1 MIPKLSP
8 VLRLGLAAVLP
19 SLAAAQPVAL
29 NWLDKSPPPSKQGVT
44 WGVPWAQG
52 KVRKGASFS
61 LTAGGKP
68 VAVQT
73 WPLSYW
79 PDGTVKWTGHAI
91 TAAADIAGPLELAQ
105 GTAAAP
111 ATPIRITS
119 DASAIEIDTG
129 ALRCRILKQGSNLF
143 EWLTVDGRQTVQ
155 NGRLIATLEDRS
167 EYAARK
173 VLREEDFVSQVK
185 SATLEQSGPIRAV
198 VKIEGVHKSTT
209 SARTWLPF
217 TVRFYFYAGS
227 EAIRV
232 VHTFIFDGDA
242 RKDFIKGLG
251 LSFSV
256 PLREEVQNRHVRFGG
271 DVGMWAEPV
280 KPLVGRRLVTFAQ
293 RGDVFPDQLAGQ
305 RIPNFAEFAAREQGY
320 IKDAADWDGYRLTQ
334 STANGFTIEKRTGEQ
349 SSWLHATDGKRALGT
364 AFLGDVTGGAAV
376 AMKKFWQ
383 KYPASL
389 ELEGAKTATG
399 EMKVWFWSPEAP
411 AMDLRHYDTVGH
423 GLEMAYEDW
432 KEGWDDP
439 LGAANTTELTL
450 WALGGV
456 PSNGQLVAMSKT
468 SSEPGLLVATPE
480 YYHANRAFGFWSLP
494 DRSTPAKRAL
504 EDQLDS
510 AFDFYRKEVEQR
522 GWYGFWDY
530 GDMMRQYD
538 EVRHQWRY
546 DIGGWAWNNTELL
559 PDYYLWYTFLRTG
572 RADAFRLAEAM
583 TRHTSEV
590 DVHHIGRFA
599 PLGSRHNVNHLG
611 DGAKQ
616 PRISQAGLK
625 RFYYFLTADDRIG
638 DLMHEQLT
646 ADATYAAVK
655 KMDPRMPERGQ
666 YASAS
671 FGTDWAAYC
680 INWMTEYERTGD
692 TKWLDKIKIGMQ
704 TQLALAA
711 KPGQLL
717 GSGPYDP
724 ATGKFMSGGR
734 GGGPTGFDLL
744 FGTTEIMA
752 ELELSVDYPQYWEA
766 WHAYAATGDGRLL
779 AYAAWV
785 TKNPELG
792 RRAWQGRAN
801 GGRAGT
807 QVFATEFH
815 TVEPPDVPVP
825 LREPPG
831 RPEAGPDGNRLGN
844 LIQMLEWAG
853 QYLP

>member
-1 MIPKLSP
+1 
-8 VLRLGLAAVLP
+8 
-19 SLAAAQPVAL
+19 
-29 NWLDKSPPPSKQGVT
+29 
-44 WGVPWAQG
+44 
-52 KVRKGASFS
+52 
-61 LTAGGKP
+61 
-68 VAVQT
+68 
-73 WPLSYW
+73 
-79 PDGTVKWTGHAI
+79 
-91 TAAADIAGPLELAQ
+91 
-105 GTAAAP
+105 
-111 ATPIRITS
+111 
-119 DASAIEIDTG
+119 
-129 ALRCRILKQGSNLF
+129 
-143 EWLTVDGRQTVQ
+143 
-155 NGRLIATLEDRS
+155 
-167 EYAARK
+167 
-173 VLREEDFVSQVK
+173 
-185 SATLEQSGPIRAV
+185 
-198 VKIEGVHKSTT
+198 
-209 SARTWLPF
+209 
-217 TVRFYFYAGS
+217 
-227 EAIRV
+227 
-232 VHTFIFDGDA
+232 
-242 RKDFIKGLG
+242 
-251 LSFSV
+251 
-256 PLREEVQNRHVRFGG
+256 
-271 DVGMWAEPV
+271 
-280 KPLVGRRLVTFAQ
+280 
-293 RGDVFPDQLAGQ
+293 
-305 RIPNFAEFAAREQGY
+305 
-320 IKDAADWDGYRLTQ
+320 
-334 STANGFTIEKRTGEQ
+334 
-349 SSWLHATDGKRALGT
+349 
-364 AFLGDVTGGAAV
+364 
-376 AMKKFWQ
+376 
-383 KYPASL
+383 
-389 ELEGAKTATG
+389 
-399 EMKVWFWSPEAP
+399 
-411 AMDLRHYDTVGH
+411 MDLRHYDTVGH

-439 LGAANTTELTL
+439 LGGANTTELTL

-494 DRSTPAKRAL
+494 DRSTPARRAL

-510 AFDFYRKEVEQR
+510 AFDFYQKEVDQR

-559 PDYYLWYTFLRTG
+559 PDYWLWYTFLRTG

-655 KMDPRMPERGQ
+655 KMDPRMPDRGQ

-692 TKWLDKIKIGMQ
+692 TKWLDKIKAGMQ

-724 ATGKFMSGGR
+724 ATGKFMSAGR

-752 ELELSVDYPQYWEA
+752 ELELSVDYPRYWEA

-807 QVFATEFH
+807 QVFATQFH
-815 TVEPPDVPVP
+815 TVEPPDVPAP